1 MKKRIVLLMVA
12 MLTAGISM
20 AGNVKVL
27 ATEFFLSGDRYLADN
42 KKNLQPLSCDWRL
55 FFSNLLRLWLLLG
68 NWRNCVRIGIWF
80 RDSTPSTFYSKPQ
93 RNLSA
98 ESDKSM

>member
-27 ATEFFLSGDRYLADN
+27 SPSMLLS
-42 KKNLQPLSCDWRL
+42 K
-55 FFSNLLRLWLLLG
+55 
-68 NWRNCVRIGIWF
+68 
-80 RDSTPSTFYSKPQ
+80 
-93 RNLSA
+93 
-98 ESDKSM
+98 

>member
-42 KKNLQPLSCDWRL
+42 
-55 FFSNLLRLWLLLG
+55 
-68 NWRNCVRIGIWF
+68 
-80 RDSTPSTFYSKPQ
+80 T
-93 RNLSA
+93 
-98 ESDKSM
+98 